1 MDSKAVKT
9 LLGWVEKPMPTAFPY
24 SSTVDEVRRRGKHFI
39 DPTVLDAL
47 DNARRR
53 ALSGASC
60 GLGDAFL
67 EKFLN
72 VVLDKYDGRY
82 DYLTYTALP
91 LLEHVR
97 PKLADDAAPEL
108 VQHVHDMTVCSIIG
122 DALRFEL
129 NQLEGG
135 KSFLPEL
142 PPDAELVERRMKFAL
157 RSIQPSLARLGFE
170 SVDETVPTRP
180 HAEKAARFC
189 RTQQLAHSEFILDVS
204 MMPVYV
210 VHDEYLFIRILQ
222 ALDTTFASVCCLL
235 RGALRAFDEEPARVP
250 DFVLAGNAILD
261 EGLKHFLTLST
272 MQKDSFSTFRQF
284 TSGASA
290 IQSINYKTMESLC
303 RNPDKERL
311 ESLAY
316 SSVPALQQCLRNGG
330 ESLDAKF
337 ARMRALPGA
346 DPALLDSLEK
356 ALCALSE
363 TMTRWRHSHYGIAKK
378 FLGDGSGA
386 GTGHTEGTPYLKAVK
401 NLPVFTTVSPNAG
414 AATKSR

>member
-1 MDSKAVKT
+1 MYLKVIKT
-9 LLGWVEKPMPTAFPY
+9 LLDWFENPMPAAFPY

-39 DPTVLDAL
+39 DPKVLDAL
-47 DNARRR
+47 AHIRRR
-53 ALSGASC
+53 ALSGASF

-82 DYLTYTALP
+82 NYLTYTALP

-97 PKLADDAAPEL
+97 PELADDAAPAL
-108 VQHVHDMTVCSIIG
+108 VQHVHDVTVCSIIG

-129 NQLEGG
+129 NQLDGG
-135 KSFLPEL
+135 ETFLPEL
-142 PPDAELVERRMKFAL
+142 LPDAELVERRLKFAL
-157 RSIQPSLARLGFE
+157 RSIQPSLARLGFD
-170 SVDETVPTRP
+170 SVNEAVTMRLHV
-180 HAEKAARFC
+180 ENVVRFC
-189 RTQQLAHSEFILDVS
+189 RTQQLAHSDFILNVS

-222 ALDTTFASVCCLL
+222 AMDATFASVCCLL
-235 RGALRAFDEEPARVP
+235 RRALRAFDEEPAQVA
-250 DFVLAGNAILD
+250 DFLLAGNAILD
-261 EGLKHFLTLST
+261 EGLKHFQTLAT
-272 MQKDSFSTFRQF
+272 MQKESFSTFRQF

-290 IQSINYKTMESLC
+290 IQSVNYKTMESLC
-303 RNPDKERL
+303 CNPDKERL

-316 SSVPALQQCLRNGG
+316 SSVPALQEILRNGA
-330 ESLDAKF
+330 ESLDVKF
-337 ARMRALPGA
+337 ARMRTLPGT
-346 DPALLDSLEK
+346 DPALLGSLEM
-356 ALCALSE
+356 AMCALSE

-378 FLGDGSGA
+378 FLGDSSGA

-414 AATKSR
+414 AAISAR